1 MLAEIPPLAPSAF
14 FSRLRDGLRK
24 TRDGL
29 RQKLE
34 DLFVGAPPNETTL
47 ENLEEALL
55 ASDLG
60 PATTAAI
67 LDPARAAFRRQGITT
82 VEAMRAL
89 LAQRV
94 AELVQIGS
102 PPHPM
107 PPVPPH
113 VTLFLGVNGSGKT
126 TTIAKLAKRYRD
138 SGETVLLAAG
148 DTFRAAA
155 IEQLQIWGR
164 RIGADVIA
172 HKSGADP
179 AAVVFDACKA
189 ATARK
194 VQRLLIDT
202 AGRLH
207 TRQNLMEELKKIHRV
222 IAREVSGAPHDT
234 LLVLDAT
241 TGLNA
246 LAQAREFHRA
256 VGVTGLV
263 IAKLDGTAKGGAV
276 VAIAQALQIPV
287 RFVGVG
293 ETPDDLQPFDPRAFA
308 SALFS

>member
-1 MLAEIPPLAPSAF
+1 MSTETPSPPSGF
-14 FSRLRDGLRK
+14 FSRLREGLRK
-24 TRDGL
+24 TREGF
-29 RQKLE
+29 RGRLE
-34 DLFVGAPPNETTL
+34 EFFGGAPVDEGLLNT
-47 ENLEEALL
+47 LEEALL

-67 LDPARAAFRRQGITT
+67 LEPVRAAFQRQGATT
-82 VEAMRAL
+82 AEAMRAL
-89 LAQRV
+89 LAERV
-94 AELVQIGS
+94 AELLRVGS
-102 PPHPM
+102 PPLPA
-107 PPVPPH
+107 PAEPPH
-113 VTLFLGVNGSGKT
+113 TTLFLGVNGSGKT

-138 SGETVLLAAG
+138 AGDRVILAAG

-164 RIGADVIA
+164 RVGAEVIA
-172 HKSGADP
+172 HRPGADP

-189 ATARK
+189 ATARGS
-194 VQRLLIDT
+194 QRLLIDT

-222 IAREVSGAPHDT
+222 IAREVPGAPHET

-246 LAQAREFHRA
+246 IAQAREFHHA
-256 VGVTGLV
+256 VGVTGLI

-276 VAIAQALQIPV
+276 VAIAQALQLPV
-287 RFVGVG
+287 RYVGVG
-293 ETPDDLQPFDPRAFA
+293 ESPEDLQPFDSHEFA
-308 SALFS
+308 TALFS

>member
-1 MLAEIPPLAPSAF
+1 MSAGPPTGPSGF
-14 FSRLRDGLRK
+14 FSRLRDGLSK

-29 RQKLE
+29 REKLGG
-34 DLFVGAPPNETTL
+34 LFGKVPLDETTL
-47 ENLEEALL
+47 EELEEALL

-67 LDPARAAFRRQGITT
+67 LDPARVEFRRKGITT
-82 VEAMRAL
+82 AEAMREFL
-89 LAQRV
+89 TRRV
-94 AELVQIGS
+94 AELVTVAA
-102 PPHPM
+102 PP
-107 PPVPPH
+107 PPAPSAPPH

-126 TTIAKLAKRYRD
+126 TSIAKLAARHR
-138 SGETVLLAAG
+138 SAGESVLLAAG

-172 HKSGADP
+172 HKAGADP

-189 ATARK
+189 ATARGID
-194 VQRLLIDT
+194 RLLIDT

-207 TRQNLMEELKKIHRV
+207 TKTNLMEELKKIRRV
-222 IAREVSGAPHDT
+222 IAREVPDAPHET

-246 LAQAREFHRA
+246 IAQAREFHQA
-256 VGVTGLV
+256 VAVTGLV

-276 VAIAQALQIPV
+276 VAIAQTLQLPV
-287 RFVGVG
+287 RYVGMG
-293 ETPDDLQPFDPRAFA
+293 ESPEDLQPFDPQAFA

>member
-1 MLAEIPPLAPSAF
+1 MSGGAPTGPSGF
-14 FSRLRDGLRK
+14 FSRLRDGLSK

-29 RQKLE
+29 REKLGG
-34 DLFVGAPPNETTL
+34 LFGKVPLDETTL
-47 ENLEEALL
+47 EALEEALL

-67 LDPARAAFRRQGITT
+67 LEPARAEFRRKGLTT
-82 VEAMRAL
+82 GEAMREFL
-89 LAQRV
+89 TRRV
-94 AELVQIGS
+94 AELVTVS
-102 PPHPM
+102 APP
-107 PPVPPH
+107 PPAPSAPPH

-126 TTIAKLAKRYRD
+126 TSIAKLAARYR
-138 SGETVLLAAG
+138 SAGESVLLAAG

-155 IEQLQIWGR
+155 IEQLQIWGK

-172 HKSGADP
+172 HKAGADP

-189 ATARK
+189 ATARGID
-194 VQRLLIDT
+194 RLLIDT

-207 TRQNLMEELKKIHRV
+207 TRQNLMEELKKIRRV
-222 IAREVSGAPHDT
+222 IAREVPTAPHET

-246 LAQAREFHRA
+246 IAQAREFHQA
-256 VGVTGLV
+256 VAVTGLV

-276 VAIAQALQIPV
+276 VTIAQSLQLPV
-287 RFVGVG
+287 RYVGVG
-293 ETPDDLQPFDPRAFA
+293 ESTEDLQPFDPHAFA